1 MPRNFIAEAQEIAT
15 VLDACNEGALATALR
30 DAIDNAATG
39 SEILT
44 GLRFH
49 LRKVQDVASPDEAA
63 DEALKQRADELAQA
77 INAVLLK

>member
-1 MPRNFIAEAQEIAT
+1 M
-15 VLDACNEGALATALR
+15 CSEGALATALR

-49 LRKVQDVASPDEAA
+49 LRKVQDVASA
-63 DEALKQRADELAQA
+63 DEAVKQRADELAQA

>member
-1 MPRNFIAEAQEIAT
+1 MPRNFIAEAQAIAT
-15 VLDACNEGALATALR
+15 ELDVCSEGALATALR

-49 LRKVQDVASPDEAA
+49 LRKVQDVASA
-63 DEALKQRADELAQA
+63 DEAVKQRADELAQA

>member
-1 MPRNFIAEAQEIAT
+1 VPRNFIAEAQEIAT
-15 VLDACNEGALATALR
+15 ELDVCSEGALATALR

-49 LRKVQDVASPDEAA
+49 LRKVQDVAAA

>member
-15 VLDACNEGALATALR
+15 ELDVCSEGALATALR

-49 LRKVQDVASPDEAA
+49 LRKVQDVAAA

>member
-15 VLDACNEGALATALR
+15 VLDVCSEGALATALR

-49 LRKVQDVASPDEAA
+49 LRKVQDVAAA